1 MVSRGIPH
9 STVRQ
14 VDSKYVKAYYRR
26 SMANLRME
34 KKELAVLDL
43 KKVMTYEPK
52 NAQARE
58 KLAILQGVA
67 AG

>member
-1 MVSRGIPH
+1 
-9 STVRQ
+9 
-14 VDSKYVKAYYRR
+14 
-26 SMANLRME
+26 MANLRME
-34 KKELAVLDL
+34 EKELAILDL

-58 KLAILQGVA
+58 KLAILQGKA